1 MDLKS
6 RKEDKKVEDQG
17 SKKSSKWVNL
27 LVFFIGL
34 GVCVNIHQA
43 LGAVYIVVVIVG
55 YLINKL
61 AAKKPKLE
69 QRAMEEVQQPANE
82 VVQLVGVNLVDDPQQ
97 PRQYVQLGEKSK
109 TLAQQVHSKGLFSG
123 WQRKKEAKM
132 LDRLPLEIQALIVEK
147 NNLYSEIDGLE
158 NQLNALKTKLGTI
171 KSLEELENRKEE
183 LSREIAKLNGVME
196 LTEYGVYEPLFDF
209 DTSEEYKAK
218 LLGIRDK
225 QKDLIKD
232 DKACYYPTNFTL
244 DGSLQKGRKLVK
256 DNVKQILRS
265 FNNESDLLISKVRYN
280 NFETIEDRITKSKT
294 TLNKLNDKMQIGISN
309 EYLLLKLE
317 ELHLQYEL
325 EQKKQEEKERAKE
338 ERERLREEQ
347 RVQKELEDKKKLI
360 NKEKVHYTKALDD
373 INALISKDPE
383 NEDLKEKK
391 EKLIQQVE
399 EIDKNLKDIDY
410 RESNTRAGYVYV
422 ISNIGSFGKNV
433 YKIGMTRRLEPMDR
447 VHELGDASVPFNFDV
462 HAMIFSDDAPKLENA
477 LHKAFEDR
485 KVNMVNS
492 RREFFEVS
500 LEEIEKVVK
509 ENFDK
514 VVEFQHEPEAS
525 QYYESLRLKLGTK
538 VPDGE

>member
-6 RKEDKKVEDQG
+6 KKEEKKVEEQG

-27 LVFFIGL
+27 LVFFFGL

-43 LGAVYIVVVIVG
+43 LGFIYVVVVVVG
-55 YLINKL
+55 FLINKL
-61 AAKKPKLE
+61 AAKTPKLE
-69 QRAMEEVQQPANE
+69 QKVAREVQPPLQQ
-82 VVQLVGVNLVDDPQQ
+82 VQSKATPQQ
-97 PRQYVQLGEKSK
+97 PL
-109 TLAQQVHSKGLFSG
+109 QQVHTKGLFSG

-132 LDRLPLEIQALIVEK
+132 LDRLPLEIQDLIVEK

-171 KSLEELENRKEE
+171 KSLEELEDRKEE

-209 DTSEEYKAK
+209 GTSDDYKAK
-218 LLGIRDK
+218 LLRVRDK
-225 QKDLIKD
+225 QKDLVKEG
-232 DKACYYPTNFTL
+232 KACYYPTHFTL

-325 EQKKQEEKERAKE
+325 EQKKQEEKERTKE

-383 NEDLKEKK
+383 NEDLKEKR

-500 LEEIEKVVK
+500 LEEVEKVVK

-514 VVEFQHEPEAS
+514 VVEFQHEPEAA
-525 QYYESLRLKLGTK
+525 QYYESLRLKSGTK
-538 VPDGE
+538 VPDSE